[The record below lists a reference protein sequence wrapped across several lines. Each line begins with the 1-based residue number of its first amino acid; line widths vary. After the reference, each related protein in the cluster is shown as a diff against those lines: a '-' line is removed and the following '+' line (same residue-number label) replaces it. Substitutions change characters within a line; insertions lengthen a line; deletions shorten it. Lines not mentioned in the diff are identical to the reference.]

1 MNHPQFVE
9 GDGGGGDDGGDGGS
23 VISIVKK
30 SEIDSITDIIGN
42 KFLKKFNV
50 SPDFI
55 ECLVS
60 DGTRR
65 VKFQDVKN
73 SFLRVGL
80 V

>member
-1 MNHPQFVE
+1 YLVDEMSKIE
-9 GDGGGGDDGGDGGS
+9 GVYGGRLMGAGFGGS

-30 SEIDSITDIIGN
+30 SKIDSIANIIGG

-55 ECLVS
+55 ECSFS

-65 VKFQDVKN
+65 VKFNDI
-73 SFLRVGL
+73 
-80 V
+80 